1 MKRNIATIVESYLEC
16 ALWTNEIDD
25 MSVKCNVSS
34 KSIKDAILQVQCF
47 LGLALPLL
55 TEEWTDEQIGHDLWL
70 TRGGHGAGFWDRGL
84 PNGDKLTEICKLA
97 EFHGEVWVDRDNEI
111 VHIDGDENAIDLFEN
126 YELLPQNVQDLL
138 IELGELEDTY
148 EDCDK
153 LISRLEE
160 LGYTCSYYLNAEPY
174 DLRLN
179 EEPTF
184 DGQSEPYNANH

>member
-1 MKRNIATIVESYLEC
+1 MKRNIATIVEHYLVA

-47 LGLALPLL
+47 LGLALPYL

-97 EFHGEVWVDRDNEI
+97 EFHGEVWVDTDNEI
-111 VHIDGDENAIDLFEN
+111 VHIDGDENPIDLFEH

-138 IELGELEDTY
+138 VELGELEDTY
-148 EDCDK
+148 EACDK
-153 LISRLEE
+153 LIARLEE
-160 LGYTCSYYLNAEPY
+160 LGYTCSYYLTADPY
-174 DLRLN
+174 HLRLN

-184 DGQSEPYNANH
+184 EGHSEPYNSNH

>member
-1 MKRNIATIVESYLEC
+1 MKRNIATIVENYLEA

-47 LGLALPLL
+47 LGLALPYL
-55 TEEWTDEQIGHDLWL
+55 TAEWTDEQIGHDLWL

-84 PNGDKLTEICKLA
+84 PNGDKLTEICKLS
-97 EFHGEVWVDRDNEI
+97 EFHGEVWADRKNDI
-111 VHIDGDENAIDLFEN
+111 VHIDGDDEAINLFEH

-138 IELGELEDTY
+138 IEFGELEDTY

-153 LISRLEE
+153 LIARLEE
-160 LGYTCSYYLNAEPY
+160 VGYTCSYYLSAEPY

-184 DGQSEPYNANH
+184 EGHDEPYNRRP